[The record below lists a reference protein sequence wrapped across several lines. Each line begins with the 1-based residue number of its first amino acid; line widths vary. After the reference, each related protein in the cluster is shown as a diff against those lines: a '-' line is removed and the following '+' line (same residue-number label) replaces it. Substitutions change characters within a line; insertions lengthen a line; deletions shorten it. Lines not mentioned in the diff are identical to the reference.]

1 MKKNTIQFIKDIVAA
16 YYHDMQQFEALVA
29 NYIAKHG
36 KILTYEVQQI
46 ETNND
51 ITFEDAI
58 LYAEFYSILYRIS
71 DNSFC
76 CYSSVWVGSSCFCAY
91 QKAYT
96 EDHKILVLKL
106 LYSCLDYAFH
116 NKKQFVI
123 GSFYDGNDKTA
134 IRYDNIL
141 ISRAFDRLIP
151 EPPMLYLLFSILQ
164 KLLSYY
170 AKMGATDW
178 DVISAGHTFGEVCSI
193 FKKYNLT
200 DYAALKE
207 LIDTSVANISTWTD
221 NPDFIASSEC
231 SYDII
236 SKQLYQE
243 LSDDA
248 MRYLEFLH
256 PE

>member
-1 MKKNTIQFIKDIVAA
+1 MRKNAIQLIRDIIAA
-16 YYHDMQQFEALVA
+16 YYHDMQQFEALIA

-36 KILTYEVQQI
+36 KFLTYEVQHI

-76 CYSSVWVGSSCFCAY
+76 YYSSAWVGSSCFYAY
-91 QKAYT
+91 QKADT
-96 EDHKILVLKL
+96 EYHKILVLKL

-123 GSFYDGNDKTA
+123 GGFYGGIDKTA

-141 ISRAFDRLIP
+141 NSRAFDRLIP
-151 EPPMLYLLFSILQ
+151 EPQMLYLLFNILQ
-164 KLLSYY
+164 KLLSYFE
-170 AKMGATDW
+170 KMGATDW

-207 LIDTSVANISTWTD
+207 LIDTSVANVGPMTND
-221 NPDFIASSEC
+221 PDFIANSEC

-236 SKQLYQE
+236 SKKLYQD

-248 MRYLEFLH
+248 IRYLEFLH

>member
-1 MKKNTIQFIKDIVAA
+1 MKKIDTQLIKNILAA
-16 YYHDMQQFEALVA
+16 YHGDMQQFEELIA
-29 NYIAKHG
+29 NYIAKRG
-36 KILTYEVQQI
+36 KFLTYDVQHI
-46 ETNND
+46 ENSNG
-51 ITFEDAI
+51 ISFEDTL

-76 CYSSVWVGSSCFCAY
+76 YYSSAWVLSTCFCAY
-91 QKAYT
+91 QKADID
-96 EDHKILVLKL
+96 EHKISVLKL

-116 NKKQFVI
+116 NKKQFTI
-123 GSFYDGNDKTA
+123 GGFYDGIDKTA
-134 IRYDNIL
+134 ILYDNFL
-141 ISRAFDRLIP
+141 ISRAFERVIP
-151 EPPMLYLLFSILQ
+151 EPPMLYLLFRTLQ

-170 AKMGATDW
+170 AKFGVTDW

-200 DYAALKE
+200 DYATLKE
-207 LIDTSVANISTWTD
+207 LIDTSLASVGPLTD
-221 NPDFIASSEC
+221 DPDFIASSEC

-236 SKQLYQE
+236 SKQLYQD

-248 MRYLEFLH
+248 IRYLDFLH